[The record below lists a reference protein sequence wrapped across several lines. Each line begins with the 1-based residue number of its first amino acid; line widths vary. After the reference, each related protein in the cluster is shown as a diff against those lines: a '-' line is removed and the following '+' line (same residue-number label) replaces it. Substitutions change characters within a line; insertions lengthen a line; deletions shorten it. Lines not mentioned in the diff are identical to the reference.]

1 MDFRF
6 ATVDDAELLAQM
18 RIAMRAERETLPAP
32 EDENAFLQ
40 ANIDYFRNALADG
53 SYIGIIAEKDGS
65 VAANGG
71 ICLHIHPPS
80 YGVPNGKSACLLNMY
95 TLPGFRGQGL
105 AGKILAALV
114 AKAREMKC
122 CKVFLNAS
130 DMGKPLYVKF
140 GFKDVSNEMVFDLC
154 DSRK

>member
-1 MDFRF
+1 MNFRF
-6 ATVDDAELLAQM
+6 AVVGDAETLAGLRIRM
-18 RIAMRAERETLPAP
+18 RRERETIALSV
-32 EDENAFLQ
+32 DENTFLQ
-40 ANIDYFRNALADG
+40 NNIAYFRQALSEG
-53 SYIGIIAEKDGS
+53 TYIGIIAEENG
-65 VAANGG
+65 VPAGTGG

-114 AKAREMKC
+114 EKAREMKC

-140 GFKDVSNEMVFDLC
+140 GFKDVANEMVFDLQE
-154 DSRK
+154 